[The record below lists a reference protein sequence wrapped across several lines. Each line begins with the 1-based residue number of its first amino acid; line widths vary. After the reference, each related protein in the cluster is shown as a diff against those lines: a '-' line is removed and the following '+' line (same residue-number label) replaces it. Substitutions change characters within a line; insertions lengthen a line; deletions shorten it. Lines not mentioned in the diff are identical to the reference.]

1 MFKRE
6 NKYKKAAFTINLN
19 GVVGQKG
26 VIIMLSWKLK
36 SCSRCGGDLFI
47 ERDTDGWFVQCL
59 QCSHRRELIEYKKR
73 LIPVGVKPHPV
84 EDWSKR

>member
-1 MFKRE
+1 
-6 NKYKKAAFTINLN
+6 
-19 GVVGQKG
+19 V
-26 VIIMLSWKLK
+26 
-36 SCSRCGGDLFI
+36 FI

-73 LIPVGVKPHPV
+73 LIPVGVKPHAV